1 MSRSLILSA
10 VFGAL
15 AAVSMAVPANAL
27 PASPGNLAANTIANS
42 SEQIQTVTY
51 RGYRR
56 SHGGGT
62 RFFLGGRRHGGGWG
76 NNGGWR
82 GNYGRRHHGG
92 GYGGGY
98 GGRHGGGY
106 GGGYGGR
113 HGG

>member
-1 MSRSLILSA
+1 MLLEEPTMSRSLILSV

-56 SHGGGT
+56 SYGGGT

-76 NNGGWR
+76 NNRGWR
-82 GNYGRRHHGG
+82 GNYGRRG
-92 GYGGGY
+92 GYGGGG
-98 GGRHGGGY
+98 GGRHGGRY
-106 GGGYGGR
+106 
-113 HGG
+113 